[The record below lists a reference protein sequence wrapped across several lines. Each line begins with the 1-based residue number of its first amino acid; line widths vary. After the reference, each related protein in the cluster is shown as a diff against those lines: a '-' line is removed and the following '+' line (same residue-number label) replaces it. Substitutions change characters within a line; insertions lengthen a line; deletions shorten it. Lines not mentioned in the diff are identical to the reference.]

1 MRSGPTTRLW
11 TLSDDPQEYARYKS
25 LLDGSL
31 KSVLDA
37 PKIRAALREHGLAAF
52 GASARLILLHDPCDI
67 RKPHSARLEKIGTV
81 RSLTGDLIL
90 GYQTFNSV
98 ALDESANRLRLLDIS
113 VFSNGDERYV
123 TQKERDAHRRGVLVK
138 NNPARAEIV
147 ETHLTA
153 GDDIAFQAIF
163 QDQLRRIS
171 TAFKAQ
177 QPGIKLCHVLDRQF
191 DGAPYFEFIGGELQD
206 EFVIRLKASRNDP
219 GETGGKLMTRKF
231 ACGSTLFFE
240 KISFKS
246 KAYQGVSGDLE
257 WDNVTLGG
265 QTYALVRIRLRD
277 AKGQPIFKNP
287 MLLLT
292 NLPIE
297 TAEQALAVYR
307 TYFKRAKIE
316 AVFKFL
322 KETLGW
328 EDFQIR
334 DFEAIQN
341 LIAFAFF
348 IGAYF
353 YEIESKIALNPILIL
368 ICRLGG
374 GKGKMTRH
382 FLHKGLQAL
391 IIAESVQNF
400 REKNHIDDATFRQML
415 AVANGRT

>member
-1 MRSGPTTRLW
+1 
-11 TLSDDPQEYARYKS
+11 
-25 LLDGSL
+25 
-31 KSVLDA
+31 LDA
-37 PKIRAALREHGLAAF
+37 PKIQAALREHGLAAF
-52 GASARLILLHDPCDI
+52 GAAERLLLLHDPCDI
-67 RKPHSARLEKIGTV
+67 RKPHSRRLENIGTV
-81 RSLTGDLIL
+81 RSLEGDLIP
-90 GYQTFNSV
+90 GYQTFNTV
-98 ALDESANRLRLLDIS
+98 ALDDPAKRLRLLDCS

-123 TQKERDAHRRGVLVK
+123 TQKERDAHRRGALVK
-138 NNPARAEIV
+138 ANPARAEIV
-147 ETHLTA
+147 ETHVAA

-163 QDQLRRIS
+163 RDQLRRMS

-177 QPGIKLCHVLDRQF
+177 RPGIKLCHVLDRQF
-191 DGAPYFEFIGGELQD
+191 DGAPYFEYIGRELQD

-231 ACGSTLFFE
+231 ACNSTLFFE
-240 KISFKS
+240 KISFKA
-246 KAYQGVSGDLE
+246 KIYQGVSGDLE
-257 WDNVTLGG
+257 WDSIALGEH
-265 QTYALVRIRLRD
+265 TYALVRIRLRD

-292 NLPIE
+292 NLPIK
-297 TAEQALAVYR
+297 TAAQALAIYR

-316 AVFKFL
+316 GVFKFL

-348 IGAYF
+348 IGAYS
-353 YEIESKIALNPILIL
+353 YEIESEIALNPVLIW
-368 ICRLGG
+368 ICTLGG

-400 REKNHIDDATFRQML
+400 RRDNHIDDSTFREML
-415 AVANGRT
+415 AVAHGRT